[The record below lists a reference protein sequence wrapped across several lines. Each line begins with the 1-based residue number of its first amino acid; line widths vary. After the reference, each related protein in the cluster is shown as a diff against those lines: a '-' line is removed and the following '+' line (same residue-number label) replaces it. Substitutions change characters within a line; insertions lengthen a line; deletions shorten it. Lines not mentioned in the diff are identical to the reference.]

1 MFRVRRCRRAKERII
16 STLASASSI
25 TERSAA
31 SSFTTACAWCGDVQ
45 TGQTWSRPSQPLVQR
60 NVSHGICPSCYAK
73 VQAERTSLLRGK
85 LI

>member
-16 STLASASSI
+16 NTLATATSI
-25 TERSAA
+25 NERSTALP
-31 SSFTTACAWCGDVQ
+31 FTTACAWCGDVQ
-45 TGQTWSRPSQPLVQR
+45 NGLTWSRPSQPLAQR

-85 LI
+85 FI